1 LPDMA
6 NAAPQPSNLDALI
19 ERLVAGDAGA
29 LARCITLVEDRELGA
44 SVRQRIRPLAGRA
57 IVVGF
62 TGPPGV
68 GKSTLVD
75 AYITRLRLDGKSVAV
90 AAVDPSSPLSGGAV
104 LGDRIRM
111 HRHTGDSRV
120 FIRSIASRGHLGGTS
135 ENIGWTIDCMDAAG
149 RDVVIIETV
158 GTGQSEV
165 DVAEIA
171 NTCVVVN
178 APGLGDDVQ
187 AIKAGILEIADVL
200 VVNKIDTPHADV
212 TAAQLRNMLKLRDSD
227 RQNIPIV
234 MTSATLD
241 RGIDELRGA
250 IERSAQKSP
259 QEKQA
264 LRVRRTQRLIAQT
277 AAALARRMV
286 LEYPPDQAAV
296 LVNSA
301 LRGECSLEEAATLV
315 LRERL
320 KEWN

>member
-1 LPDMA
+1 MSCVSRLTRSSEARTTSGAGSMPLPVRPTARPKTSTPGSSKPRSSASRMARSSVACVANWVSGNRSSLPDMA
-6 NAAPQPSNLDALI
+6 EAAPQPSNLDALI

-29 LARCITLVEDRELGA
+29 PARCITLVEDRELGA
-44 SVRQRIRPLAGRA
+44 IVRQRIRPLTGRA

-75 AYITRLRLDGKSVAV
+75 AYIGRLRRAGQSVAV
-90 AAVDPSSPLSGGAV
+90 GAVDPSSPLSGGAV

-111 HRHTGDSRV
+111 HRHTSDPGV

-165 DVAEIA
+165 DVAESA
-171 NTCVVVN
+171 DTCVVVN

-200 VVNKIDTPHADV
+200 V
-212 TAAQLRNMLKLRDSD
+212 
-227 RQNIPIV
+227 
-234 MTSATLD
+234 
-241 RGIDELRGA
+241 
-250 IERSAQKSP
+250 
-259 QEKQA
+259 
-264 LRVRRTQRLIAQT
+264 
-277 AAALARRMV
+277 
-286 LEYPPDQAAV
+286 
-296 LVNSA
+296 
-301 LRGECSLEEAATLV
+301 
-315 LRERL
+315 
-320 KEWN
+320 